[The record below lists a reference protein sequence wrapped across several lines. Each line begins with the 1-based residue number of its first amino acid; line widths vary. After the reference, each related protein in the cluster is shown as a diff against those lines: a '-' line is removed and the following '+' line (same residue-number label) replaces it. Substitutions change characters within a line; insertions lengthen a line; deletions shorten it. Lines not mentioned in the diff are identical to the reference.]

1 MSRQLEGKHAVI
13 YGAGGSVGGAVA
25 RAFAVNG
32 ARLSLVG
39 RTAGPLEATAAS
51 ARAAGADV
59 STESLDV
66 FHSAAVEDHAG
77 RVWDEWGPIDISFN
91 LTGANDYVGT
101 PILEVG
107 VTAFTAAVAKAVSS
121 NFATARAAAALMAQ
135 RGSGV
140 VLMFTAT
147 PARANVALCGAFG
160 VIGAGLEALT
170 RTMGAELGPQGVRF
184 VCLRSAGSPDSTGLT
199 AAFTTQAEVLGT
211 TAEAMRERAEAE
223 VPLRQLPSL
232 AAVADAAVF
241 AASDAARA
249 LTATTINIT
258 SGVTVD

>member
-25 RAFAVNG
+25 RAFAANG
-32 ARLSLVG
+32 ARLTLVG
-39 RTAGPLEATAAS
+39 RTPATLEATAA
-51 ARAAGADV
+51 AVREVGADV
-59 STESLDV
+59 TTSVVDALDAV
-66 FHSAAVEDHAG
+66 AVEQHVE
-77 RVWDEWGPIDISFN
+77 RTWNERGPIDISFN
-91 LTGANDYVGT
+91 LTGGNDYVGT
-101 PILEVG
+101 PILDVSVAE
-107 VTAFTAAVAKAVSS
+107 FTEAVSVAVAS
-121 NFATARAAAALMAQ
+121 NFGTARAAAALMAS

-147 PARANVALCGAFG
+147 PARSVATLAGAFG
-160 VIGAGLEALT
+160 LIGAGLEGLT

-184 VCLRSAGSPDSTGLT
+184 VCLRSAGSPDSAGLT
-199 AAFTTQAEVLGT
+199 SAFEAQAEVLGT
-211 TAEAMRERAEAE
+211 TAQALRERAEAE
-223 VPLRQLPSL
+223 LPLRRLPSL

-249 LTATTINIT
+249 LTATTINVT